1 MRTFKSKFGYFITD
15 FINEKRGNGFS
26 YEFEEYMLKRFD
38 SFIVEHD
45 FDDGNLSRTLV
56 LEWAIQTPT
65 ESINYRNRRVSLTR
79 QFGYYLLSLGKQ
91 AYIPMWMASESI
103 SVPYIPSKSEI
114 EEIYQS
120 VDSYKLRHVTAR
132 YPQIELSVL
141 FRLYYYCGLRL
152 AESCYIKREHV
163 DLEQGVLHIMH
174 SKGDKDRLVPM
185 AQDLTNLCRKYDQ
198 WMQAR
203 FPGDLWFFPRIDGKA
218 PIQKTTVD
226 RMFADI
232 WKNTKASKMA
242 SKAPRVHSLRHA
254 FVIEKMN
261 TWMKEGIS
269 EAMLPY
275 LSVYLGHS
283 SISETYYYYH
293 IKESIFEVIRGKDG
307 TSTTIIPKVV
317 AYEQ

>member
-1 MRTFKSKFGYFITD
+1 MRTFKSKLGYFITD
-15 FINEKRGNGFS
+15 FINEKKGNGFS
-26 YEFEEYMLKRFD
+26 YEFEEYMLNRFD

-45 FDDGNLSRTLV
+45 LDDGNLSRRLI

-65 ESINYRNRRVSLTR
+65 ESINYRNQRVSFTR
-79 QFGYYLLSLGKQ
+79 QFGYYLLSLGMQ

-103 SVPYIPSKSEI
+103 SVPYIPSKAEI

-120 VDSYKLRHVTAR
+120 VDSYRLRHVTAR

-141 FRLYYYCGLRL
+141 YRLYYCCGLRL
-152 AESCYIKREHV
+152 AEACYLKRKNV
-163 DLEQGVLHIMH
+163 DLEQGVLHIIH
-174 SKGDKDRLVPM
+174 SKGNKDRLVPM
-185 AQDLTNLCRKYDQ
+185 TQDLTDLCRNYDER
-198 WMQAR
+198 MQER
-203 FPGDLWFFPRIDGKA
+203 FPGGIWFFPRIDGKA
-218 PIQKTTVD
+218 PILKTTVD
-226 RMFADI
+226 TMFAEI

-242 SKAPRVHSLRHA
+242 AKAPRVHSLRHA

-261 TWMKEGIS
+261 TWIKGGTS

-293 IKESIFEVIRGKDG
+293 IKESIFEVIREKDEA
-307 TSTTIIPKVV
+307 SVTIIPKV
-317 AYEQ
+317 AEYEQ

>member
-1 MRTFKSKFGYFITD
+1 MRTFKSNFSYFMTD
-15 FINEKRGNGFS
+15 FINEKRRNGFS

-141 FRLYYYCGLRL
+141 FRLYYCCGLRL
-152 AESCYIKREHV
+152 AESCYLKREHV

-232 WKNTKASKMA
+232 WKNTKASKMT

>member
-1 MRTFKSKFGYFITD
+1 MRTFKSKLGSFIKD

-26 YEFEEYMLKRFD
+26 YELEEYMLNRFD
-38 SFIVEHD
+38 SFIIEHG
-45 FDDGNLSRTLV
+45 FDDGVLSRTLV

-65 ESINYRNRRVSLTR
+65 ESINYRNQRVSFIR

-91 AYIPMWMASESI
+91 AYIPMWMASESTT
-103 SVPYIPSKSEI
+103 VPYIPCKAEI

-120 VDSYKLRHVTAR
+120 VDSYRLRHLSAK

-141 FRLYYYCGLRL
+141 YRLYYCCGLRL
-152 AESCYIKREHV
+152 DEACNLKRENI
-163 DLEQGVLHIMH
+163 DLEQGVLRIVH

-185 AQDLTNLCRKYDQ
+185 TPDLNDLCKNYDER
-198 WMQAR
+198 MQAKL
-203 FPGDLWFFPRIDGKA
+203 PGTIWFFPRIDGKA
-218 PIQKTTVD
+218 PIRKTTAD
-226 RMFADI
+226 TMFAEI
-232 WKNTKASKMA
+232 WKSTKASEMTP
-242 SKAPRVHSLRHA
+242 KAPTVHSLRHA

-261 TWMKEGIS
+261 TWMKIGIS

-293 IKESIFEVIRGKDG
+293 LKESIFELIREKDEA
-307 TSTTIIPKVV
+307 STTIIPKV
-317 AYEQ
+317 AEYEQ